1 MSFSVNASEKPPPH
15 STTISVILLITIP
28 LSRFGRWT
36 NHLTTQQLTQT
47 LVPPSHRSAFGGA
60 EMCFVSFFGLV
71 HWIVTAIWS
80 KHAQFRWLALG
91 SVAAVGL
98 SSTIYFG
105 WLTRQRSGKKTLSSR
120 NQDKDNKE
128 GPGGPNASLI

>member
-1 MSFSVNASEKPPPH
+1 MSFSSTRSENPLPP
-15 STTISVILLITIP
+15 STFISVILLITIP

-47 LVPPSHRSAFGGA
+47 LVPASHRSGFGGA
-60 EMCFVSFFGLV
+60 EMCFVSLFGLG
-71 HWIVTAIWS
+71 HWVVTAIWS
-80 KHAQFRWLALG
+80 KHAQFRWLALA

-105 WLTRQRSGKKTLSSR
+105 WLTRQKSWRKKTSNNR
-120 NQDKDNKE
+120 NHEVD
-128 GPGGPNASLI
+128 